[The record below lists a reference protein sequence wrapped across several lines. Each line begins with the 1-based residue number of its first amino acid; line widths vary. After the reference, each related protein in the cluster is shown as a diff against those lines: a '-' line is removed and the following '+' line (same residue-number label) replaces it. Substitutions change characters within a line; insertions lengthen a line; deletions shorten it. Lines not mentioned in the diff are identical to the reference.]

1 MLQQLSTTC
10 VKMLNR
16 ERDNDLKQK
25 IIKAYKELFKIGIN
39 LNSRSNFA
47 SLLFEA
53 EKKLAEI
60 LKIKN
65 LTILVIDH

>member
-1 MLQQLSTTC
+1 
-10 VKMLNR
+10 MLNR

-47 SLLFEA
+47 SLLYEA
-53 EKKLAEI
+53 EKKLAEL

>member
-1 MLQQLSTTC
+1 
-10 VKMLNR
+10 MLNYER
-16 ERDNDLKQK
+16 ESDHKKRL
-25 IIKAYKELFKIGIN
+25 IKSYKALFKIGIN

-53 EKKLAEI
+53 EKRLSELFKT
-60 LKIKN
+60 KN